1 MTLPPLEMQRG
12 APHHVTLRTLIVD
25 ASADF
30 RTIVRLLLLRE
41 WPGAQV
47 TEWDPAVKGK
57 PQLDKLAAPLDLV
70 LVGCEPGSTGIS
82 GWTEAAVAAC
92 KTPLVLLAEE
102 PAGASGVAC
111 PPGSVTLDKRDL
123 SQATLAAAVNR
134 SIGGGG
140 RTLPSGPLP
149 TAGQTE
155 PQNAAAPVI
164 SGIRIVRR
172 LATGGMS
179 TIYLAERGPQ
189 SEVCALK
196 LLDPVLTDDEQFLRR
211 FLDEYALLAK
221 LKNRYVPVIHDQGI
235 TDQHVYIA
243 MEYFP
248 NGDLKAR
255 LAGGM
260 SPEDALAMLREVAQA
275 LVVVHGAGIVHRDLK
290 PDNIMFRADDSL
302 ALIDFGIARE
312 SSAQTTVN
320 RRGQVLGT
328 PYYISPEQCLD
339 QPVDGRADI
348 YGLGVIFYEA
358 LTGERPFKA
367 STVGGLL
374 HQQVHSPPPAL
385 PDHLGRFQ
393 SLVSLLLAKQPEER
407 LTAAELVAVLK
418 IDFAGV

>member
-1 MTLPPLEMQRG
+1 MS
-12 APHHVTLRTLIVD
+12 LRTLIVD
-25 ASADF
+25 PSADF

-47 TEWDPAVKGK
+47 TEWDPTVRGK
-57 PQLDKLAAPLDLV
+57 PPLDQLDSSADLV
-70 LVGCEPGSTGIS
+70 LIGCDPGSTGAASWANVAIA
-82 GWTEAAVAAC
+82 TCRTPVVLFTEEAARDSDTGC
-92 KTPLVLLAEE
+92 P
-102 PAGASGVAC
+102 
-111 PPGSVTLDKRDL
+111 PPGSVTLVKRDI
-123 SQATLAAAVNR
+123 SQATLAAAVGR
-134 SIGGGG
+134 SIAGDGH
-140 RTLPSGPLP
+140 TLPSAPLP
-149 TAGQTE
+149 PADE
-155 PQNAAAPVI
+155 ARAKAAAVPVI
-164 SGIRIVRR
+164 PGIRIVRR
-172 LATGGMS
+172 LAAGGMS
-179 TIYLAERGPQ
+179 TIYLAERGAQ
-189 SEVCALK
+189 HEVCALK
-196 LLDPVLTDDEQFLRR
+196 LLDPALTDDEQFLRR

-221 LKNRYVPVIHDQGI
+221 LKTRYVPEIYDQGI

-243 MEYFP
+243 MEYFA

-255 LAGGM
+255 LAGGL
-260 SPEDALAMLREVAQA
+260 SPASALAMLQEVAQA

-339 QPVDGRADI
+339 QPVDGRADV
-348 YGLGVIFYEA
+348 YSLGVIFYEA

-374 HQQVHSPPPAL
+374 HQQVHSPPPPL
-385 PDHLGRFQ
+385 PPSLSRFQ
-393 SLVSLLLAKQPEER
+393 NLMQLLLAKRPEDR

-418 IDFAGV
+418 IDFA

>member
-1 MTLPPLEMQRG
+1 VWNLPG
-12 APHHVTLRTLIVD
+12 GIHAVTLRTLIVD
-25 ASADF
+25 RSADF

-57 PQLDKLAAPLDLV
+57 PPLDKLDSSVDLV
-70 LVGCEPGSTGIS
+70 LIGCEPGSTGVS
-82 GWTEAAVAAC
+82 GWTQAAIAAC
-92 KTPLVLLAEE
+92 KTPLVLLADESPRE
-102 PAGASGVAC
+102 PLAQC
-111 PPGSVTLDKRDL
+111 PPGSVTLTKRDV
-123 SQATLAAAVNR
+123 SQMTLASAVSR
-134 SIGGGG
+134 SIAGEH

-149 TAGQTE
+149 PAPE
-155 PQNAAAPVI
+155 AEAKAAVAPVI

-189 SEVCALK
+189 REVCALK

-221 LKNRYVPVIHDQGI
+221 LKNRYVPEIFDQGI

-260 SPEDALAMLREVAQA
+260 APANALAMLQEVAQA

-290 PDNIMFRADDSL
+290 PDNIMYRADDSL
-302 ALIDFGIARE
+302 ALIDFGIAHE
-312 SSAQTTVN
+312 SSAQTTVS

-339 QPVDGRADI
+339 QPVDGRADV

-385 PDHLGRFQ
+385 PAHLSRFQ
-393 SLVSLLLAKQPEER
+393 NLMQLLLAKRPEDR

-418 IDFAGV
+418 IDFA